1 MLRRRPV
8 ACCFVSILI
17 ISGLSGCL
25 SNAEDVEEARFVQI
39 EFVDSERSNIRL
51 GEQLEIEVSFQSSTE
66 FALDLHE
73 LNWTLSSIN
82 PHSGEIVSTSQR
94 TNVSSTVIQP
104 TFVGKWIVSV
114 VAEVN
119 SSAISDRIS
128 KEIITLPYDFVVIVN
143 SACKADED
151 LDGDGV
157 NNIVDDCSMGT
168 INWNATFSLD
178 HDSDGCFDGDEDLD
192 DDNDGKNDSLDRC
205 PIGYLNWIGS
215 SLTDYDNDGCF
226 DLTEDND
233 DDDDGV
239 SDKFDD
245 YPRDST
251 RWFGASYYTIIAI
264 GIVITLYK
272 FRPTKTGDNAVN
284 FNINEKSSEEFGF
297 QSEREN

>member
-143 SACKADED
+143 SACKADEESSVWGYVFVSTEFEIEMR
-151 LDGDGV
+151 LDWNVSSRFPWDPYSKGKF
-157 NNIVDDCSMGT
+157 T
-168 INWNATFSLD
+168 IE
-178 HDSDGCFDGDEDLD
+178 FD
-192 DDNDGKNDSLDRC
+192 DGKKIHESEVGVGSGSTEISNEEIKSIEYSKASFNGESVVEFIIEGGNDWNQIETC
-205 PIGYLNWIGS
+205 EFI
-215 SLTDYDNDGCF
+215 
-226 DLTEDND
+226 
-233 DDDDGV
+233 V
-239 SDKFDD
+239 S
-245 YPRDST
+245 
-251 RWFGASYYTIIAI
+251 
-264 GIVITLYK
+264 VLYSV
-272 FRPTKTGDNAVN
+272 D
-284 FNINEKSSEEFGF
+284 
-297 QSEREN
+297 